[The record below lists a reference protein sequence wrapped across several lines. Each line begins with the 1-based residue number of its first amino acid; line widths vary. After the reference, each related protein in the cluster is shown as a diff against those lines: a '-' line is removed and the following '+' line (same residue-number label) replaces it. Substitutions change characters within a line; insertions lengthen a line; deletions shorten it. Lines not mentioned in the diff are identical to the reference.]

1 MTAIL
6 VAMVAL
12 PLVMLLLLAL
22 RPLRPLIVRVL
33 AIAPMPGL
41 LVLPAAWQHGQ
52 WSTEF
57 LGTWNLVLDQPA
69 ALMLFSASVL
79 WCIGGFAASN
89 WLTGRRGQGAFA
101 MWWLMTLAG
110 SLGVFVAA
118 DVASFYLFYA
128 AASLPA
134 YGLIVFGGGTA
145 DLKAGRVTLAA
156 ALLGEALILAAFV
169 MLVAGVSGQGLLI
182 RDFVSAL
189 AQSPYRDPV
198 ILLVIVG
205 FGLKIGL
212 VPLHGWMPL
221 SYGAGPLVAT
231 AVLSGATSKAGLMG
245 LIRFL
250 PLDTPHPHWG
260 GVLLAAG
267 LLSALYGA
275 VIGLTQSNPRS
286 VLAYSS
292 VSQLGQMAA
301 VLGLGL
307 ASGNA
312 AAAIMVAFYAVYHV
326 LTKGGL
332 FLALGV
338 DRQTHAGAAAKLD
351 LIVVIVLSLG
361 FAGLPLTGGAL
372 GKLAVKP
379 IIGDG
384 VAGVVFAIAAIGS
397 TLLMLHFT
405 RLLQQGARHDMEGA
419 RNPLAR
425 IAWFG
430 VAIAAM
436 VLPWALFAAVTA
448 QPLSAAM
455 SLKAVVDLAWPVA
468 AGAVL
473 WWAILRSGLIIPR
486 LAAGDVW
493 EWAFLW
499 VLGRLQAC
507 ANAIAWFEQRSREWA
522 VAAACMVLVMALLVL
537 ALTSALAGRIP

>member
-1 MTAIL
+1 MSVIL
-6 VAMVAL
+6 VTMITL
-12 PLVMLLLLAL
+12 PLVMLLLLAH
-22 RPLRPLIVRVL
+22 RPLRPLIVKAL

-41 LVLPAAWQHGQ
+41 LVLPAAWQDGQ

-57 LGTWNLVLDQPA
+57 LGTWSLVLDQPA
-69 ALMLFSASVL
+69 ALMLVASSLL

-89 WLTGRRGQGAFA
+89 WLKARSGQGGFA

-110 SLGVFVAA
+110 SLGVFVAG

-134 YGLIVFGGGTA
+134 YGLIVFMGGTA
-145 DLKAGRVTLAA
+145 DFKAGRVTLAA

-169 MLVAGVSGQGLLI
+169 MLVAGASGQGLLI
-182 RDFVSAL
+182 RDLVSSL
-189 AQSPYRDPV
+189 AASPYRDPV

-250 PLDTPHPHWG
+250 PLDAPHPHWG

-307 ASGNA
+307 AAGIPLRRSWWPSMPF
-312 AAAIMVAFYAVYHV
+312 IM
-326 LTKGGL
+326 
-332 FLALGV
+332 
-338 DRQTHAGAAAKLD
+338 
-351 LIVVIVLSLG
+351 S
-361 FAGLPLTGGAL
+361 
-372 GKLAVKP
+372 
-379 IIGDG
+379 
-384 VAGVVFAIAAIGS
+384 
-397 TLLMLHFT
+397 
-405 RLLQQGARHDMEGA
+405 
-419 RNPLAR
+419 
-425 IAWFG
+425 
-430 VAIAAM
+430 
-436 VLPWALFAAVTA
+436 
-448 QPLSAAM
+448 
-455 SLKAVVDLAWPVA
+455 
-468 AGAVL
+468 
-473 WWAILRSGLIIPR
+473 
-486 LAAGDVW
+486 
-493 EWAFLW
+493 
-499 VLGRLQAC
+499 
-507 ANAIAWFEQRSREWA
+507 
-522 VAAACMVLVMALLVL
+522 
-537 ALTSALAGRIP
+537 

>member
-1 MTAIL
+1 MSAIL
-6 VAMVAL
+6 VTMVAL
-12 PLVMLLLLAL
+12 PLVMLLLLAH
-22 RPLRPLIVRVL
+22 RPLRPLIVKAL

-41 LVLPAAWQHGQ
+41 LVLPAAWQSGQ

-57 LGTWNLVLDQPA
+57 FGTWSLVLDQPA
-69 ALMLFSASVL
+69 ALMLVASSVL

-89 WLTGRRGQGAFA
+89 WLRGRSGQGGFA

-145 DLKAGRVTLAA
+145 DFKAGRVTLAA

-169 MLVAGVSGQGLLI
+169 MLVAGASGQGLLI
-182 RDFVSAL
+182 RDLVSSL
-189 AQSPYRDPV
+189 AESPYRDPV

-250 PLDTPHPHWG
+250 PLDAPHPYWG

-275 VIGLTQSNPRS
+275 IIGLTQNNPRS

-307 ASGNA
+307 AAGNA
-312 AAAIMVAFYAVYHV
+312 AAAVMVAFYAVYHV

-338 DRQTHAGAAAKLD
+338 DQRMHAGAAANLN
-351 LIVVIVLSLG
+351 LIVAIVLSLG

-384 VAGVVFAIAAIGS
+384 AASLVFAIAAIGS
-397 TLLMLHFT
+397 TLLMLHFIRLHQGVRRDLDMTHGNLT
-405 RLLQQGARHDMEGA
+405 RS
-419 RNPLAR
+419 
-425 IAWFG
+425 AWFG
-430 VAIAAM
+430 VAISAM
-436 VLPWALFAAVTA
+436 VLPWSLFAAVTA
-448 QPLSAAM
+448 QPLSSAM
-455 SLKAVVDLAWPVA
+455 SLNAVVELAWPVA

-473 WWAILRSGLIIPR
+473 WWGILRSGLLIPR

-493 EWAFLW
+493 EWAFIW
-499 VLGRLQAC
+499 VLGLLQTC
-507 ANAIAWFEQRSREWA
+507 ANAIAWFERRSREWA
-522 VAAACMVLVMALLVL
+522 VSAACMVLVIALLAL
-537 ALTSALAGRIP
+537 ALTSALSDRIP

>member
-1 MTAIL
+1 MSAIL
-6 VAMVAL
+6 VTMVAL
-12 PLVMLLLLAL
+12 PLVMLLLLAH
-22 RPLRPLIVRVL
+22 RPLRPLIVKAL

-41 LVLPAAWQHGQ
+41 LVLPAAWQDGQ

-57 LGTWNLVLDQPA
+57 LGTWSLVLDQPA
-69 ALMLFSASVL
+69 ALMLVASSLL
-79 WCIGGFAASN
+79 WCVGGFAASN
-89 WLTGRRGQGAFA
+89 WLKARSGQGGFA

-110 SLGVFVAA
+110 SLGVFVAG

-134 YGLIVFGGGTA
+134 YGLIVFMGGTA
-145 DLKAGRVTLAA
+145 DFKAGRVTLAA

-169 MLVAGVSGQGLLI
+169 MLVAGASGQGLLI
-182 RDFVSAL
+182 RDLVSSL
-189 AQSPYRDPV
+189 AASPYRDPV

-250 PLDTPHPHWG
+250 PLDAPHPHWG

-307 ASGNA
+307 AAGDSA
-312 AAAIMVAFYAVYHV
+312 AAVMVAFYAVYHV

-338 DRQTHAGAAAKLD
+338 DQAAHAGAAAKLN
-351 LIVVIVLSLG
+351 LIVIIVLSLG

-384 VAGVVFAIAAIGS
+384 TASLVFAIAAIGS
-397 TLLMLHFT
+397 TLLMLHFI
-405 RLLQQGARHDMEGA
+405 RLQHGVRHDIERAQG
-419 RNPLAR
+419 NLAR
-425 IAWFG
+425 SAWFG
-430 VAIAAM
+430 AAISAM
-436 VLPWALFAAVTA
+436 VLPWSLFAAVTA
-448 QPLSAAM
+448 QPLSSAA
-455 SLKAVVDLAWPVA
+455 SLNAVVELAWPVA

-473 WWAILRSGLIIPR
+473 WWGILRSGLLIPR

-493 EWAFLW
+493 EWAFTW
-499 VLGRLQAC
+499 VMARLQTS

-522 VAAACMVLVMALLVL
+522 VSAAGMVLVIALLIL